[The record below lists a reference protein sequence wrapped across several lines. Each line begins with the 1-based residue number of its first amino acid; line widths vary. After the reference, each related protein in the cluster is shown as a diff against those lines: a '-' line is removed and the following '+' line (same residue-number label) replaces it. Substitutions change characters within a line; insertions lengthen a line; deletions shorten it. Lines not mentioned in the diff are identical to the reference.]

1 MGEHKLKI
9 TGQELDARLDLVKA
23 NETQITENAGKIDAT
38 KVALDQNAAADAELK
53 ARLDQ
58 NTAADAELKARVEAI
73 EIPTK
78 VSVFENDANYITDA
92 ALEGYAKKTDIPT
105 ISGAASAAEV
115 EALKTQ
121 LASLS
126 DFVLENVGDRQEV
139 TEIPEGGLSELN
151 YTTEN
156 LIIKGTAEAPLAVNC
171 AVIAKAPTIVMK
183 NIDMTTKNTN
193 VKLTVE

>member
-38 KVALDQNAAADAELK
+38 KVA
-53 ARLDQ
+53 LDQ

-105 ISGAASAAEV
+105 ISGAANAAEV

>member
-23 NETQITENAGKIDAT
+23 NETQITENTGKIDAT
-38 KVALDQNAAADAELK
+38 KVALDL
-53 ARLDQ
+53 

-105 ISGAASAAEV
+105 ISGAANAAEV

>member
-23 NETQITENAGKIDAT
+23 NETQIAENAGKIDAT
-38 KVALDQNAAADAELK
+38 KVA
-53 ARLDQ
+53 LDQ

-73 EIPTK
+73 EIPEIPTK

-105 ISGAASAAEV
+105 ISGAANAAEV

-183 NIDMTTKNTN
+183 NVDMTTKNTN